1 MGKLGMAGTSGV
13 VTTRGTGGSE
23 RLHSICCFRTGS
35 VLGSF
40 HTATLAGTLM
50 STLSARV
57 AKLLQGVPKKTQL
70 CLIGHRGH
78 QEWTR
83 DKSRVSFENLRKFPF

>member
-1 MGKLGMAGTSGV
+1 MAGTSGV

-35 VLGSF
+35 VLGSC
-40 HTATLAGTLM
+40 HTVTLAGTLM

-57 AKLLQGVPKKTQL
+57 ATYPLFGLVLPLQAAEVL
-70 CLIGHRGH
+70 DEVLD
-78 QEWTR
+78 E
-83 DKSRVSFENLRKFPF
+83 VSPNFVHCVRRYVRCFV